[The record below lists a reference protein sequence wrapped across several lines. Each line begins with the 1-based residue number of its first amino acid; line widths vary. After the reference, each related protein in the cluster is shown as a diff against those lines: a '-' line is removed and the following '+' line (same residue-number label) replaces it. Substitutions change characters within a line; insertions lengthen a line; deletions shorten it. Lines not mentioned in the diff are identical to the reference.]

1 MGLAGHYTGGVRRL
15 LAWSVLLGTGGVA
28 AAEPAVPA
36 SRRLSPRVDGV
47 LVSYSAT
54 RNDSL
59 TSTDLRLKAGAPI
72 VRGDGFGIALLAGYD
87 GTHIDVAMADGEH
100 HLSLHRL
107 DATLAGGAG
116 LAPDWSMRG
125 SFGTAYSS
133 DFRVGSW
140 RAVQV
145 TSSAMLHHV
154 LGPSDGVVFGVV
166 YTSTGELFPVLPIAG
181 YVHQVE
187 GSPVRIDVFLPRHA
201 RVEYELGPR
210 LRGALGVEVNGNT
223 WILQAAPLAKRAGG
237 ALFAELEIFATQRVR
252 LEARA
257 GMSVDRYRLPAT
269 MDTAYEQGLR
279 AAAFAQLA
287 VVIVP

>member
-1 MGLAGHYTGGVRRL
+1 VRRL
-15 LAWSVLLGTGGVA
+15 LAWSVLLATSGVA

-36 SRRLSPRVDGV
+36 SRRLSPRVDAV

-54 RNDSL
+54 RNGSL
-59 TSTDLRLKAGAPI
+59 STTDLRLKAGAPI
-72 VRGDGFGIALLAGYD
+72 VRGDGYGLALLAGYD

-116 LAPDWSMRG
+116 LAPDWSIRG
-125 SFGTAYSS
+125 SLGTAYSS
-133 DFRVGSW
+133 DLRVGSW
-140 RAVQV
+140 SAVQV

-166 YTSTGELFPVLPIAG
+166 YTSTGELFPVLPIVG
-181 YVHQVE
+181 YVHQRE
-187 GSPVRIDVFLPRHA
+187 GSPVRFDVFLPRHA

-210 LRGALGVEVNGNT
+210 LRGALGIEVNGNT
-223 WILQAAPLAKRAGG
+223 WVLQAAADSARRAGG
-237 ALFAELEIFATQRVR
+237 AVFAELEVFATQLVR

-269 MDTAYEQGLR
+269 MDTSYEQPLR

-287 VVIVP
+287 VVVVP